1 MMKIL
6 LWITLFF
13 VYCISL
19 LSQEL
24 PEFTFTDL
32 VGDVTPASVDL
43 VGGWFVQQGD
53 SLLIGYQMAAPFA
66 DRPIGLSLCEFYI
79 DTDCD
84 PHQYWKGENNVDFY
98 DYGGGNWFG
107 SMYLLRDQEKS
118 TFTNKV
124 LVPTSVTDDGKSMFC
139 KISLVGMNWSE
150 IKFTFNGWYKT
161 GLVGYQVP
169 HWNGDA
175 FDNSEWTPCELDPT
189 QITALEDREGINC
202 IIKVPESYS
211 ASADAKNITG
221 AVDEMVNWVRS
232 KIGTIYE
239 SEKKFSVEYENFTD
253 YAHPMVQWSG
263 TGNQFGCRIPGQYW
277 VDEPNW
283 FAMLHGVINQ
293 TLLEL
298 SDGLEQVFLV
308 QSAYQRPIP
317 IDGEGWYCTKNDS
330 INGFKFTTN
339 HKWSFKALMG
349 VAYENCFTFYIAEN
363 LSDGEAKTSII
374 NKKAEMETSWTNFSG
389 TAEELTPEI
398 MTGLLLSL
406 SDDLSWTE
414 RIYKNIIPRSIDI
427 EDEDTTAFDRILN
440 NYILNPAYSP
450 TLWDSVAYYTQQHL
464 GWYPSIA
471 SVQAAVID
479 VATGGDIYSA
489 LQVIGY
495 PLEHAKYADVKSKLT
510 ETTIDN
516 EPKMPVCFKLFQ
528 NYPNPFNPLTN
539 IVFEIP
545 EESRVS
551 LVIYDL
557 AGRTVWEMP
566 NSGMMMSPGQYTVQ
580 WSGRNRNNVPV
591 ATGIYFI
598 RFMTPQYNQT
608 RKVIIMK

>member
-1 MMKIL
+1 MMKFLI
-6 LWITLFF
+6 WITSFF
-13 VYCISL
+13 VYCMSL
-19 LSQEL
+19 PSQEL
-24 PEFTFTDL
+24 PEFTFTDPA
-32 VGDVTPASVDL
+32 GDITPASVDL

-66 DRPIGLSLCEFYI
+66 DRPIGLSLSEFWI

-84 PHQYWKGENNVDFY
+84 PYQYWKSENNIDFY

-118 TFTNKV
+118 TFTTKV
-124 LVPTSVTDDGKSMFC
+124 LVHTSVINDGKSMLY
-139 KISLVGMNWSE
+139 KMSLVGLDWSKIE
-150 IKFTFNGWYKT
+150 FTFNGWYKT
-161 GLVGYQVP
+161 GLVGNQVP

-175 FDNSEWTPCELDPT
+175 FDDGEWKPCELNPD
-189 QITALEDREGINC
+189 IVTALEDKEGINC
-202 IIKVPESYS
+202 IIKVPEPYS
-211 ASADAKNITG
+211 VTADAKNITG
-221 AVDEMVNWVRS
+221 VVDEMVNLVRS
-232 KIGTIYE
+232 RIGTIAE
-239 SEKKFSVEYENFTD
+239 SNKKFSVKYENFTN

-283 FAMLHGVINQ
+283 FAMLHGVIDQ

-317 IDGEGWYCTKNDS
+317 IDGEGWYCTKDDS
-330 INGFKFTTN
+330 INGFKFTAY
-339 HKWSFKALMG
+339 HKWSFKALLG
-349 VAYENCFTFYIAEN
+349 LAYENCYAFYIAEN
-363 LSDGEAKTSII
+363 MSDGEAKTAIMD
-374 NKKAEMETSWTNFSG
+374 KKAEMASAWSNFSG
-389 TAEELTPEI
+389 TAKDLTPEI

-406 SDDLSWTE
+406 TDDLSWTE
-414 RIYKNIIPRSIDI
+414 RIFKEIVPGSFNI

-440 NYILNPAYSP
+440 NYILNPVYSP

-464 GWYPSIA
+464 GWYSSIA

-489 LQVIGY
+489 LQGVGY
-495 PLEHAKYADVKSKLT
+495 PLEHFRYNDVKSKLP

-539 IVFEIP
+539 IVFDLP
-545 EESRVS
+545 EESQVS

-557 AGRTVWEMP
+557 AGRPVWEMP
-566 NSGMMMSPGQYTVQ
+566 NNNSVMSSGKYTVQ
-580 WSGRNRNNVPV
+580 WNGTNMGNVQV

-598 RFMTPQYNQT
+598 RFITPKYNQT
-608 RKVIIMK
+608 QKVIFMK